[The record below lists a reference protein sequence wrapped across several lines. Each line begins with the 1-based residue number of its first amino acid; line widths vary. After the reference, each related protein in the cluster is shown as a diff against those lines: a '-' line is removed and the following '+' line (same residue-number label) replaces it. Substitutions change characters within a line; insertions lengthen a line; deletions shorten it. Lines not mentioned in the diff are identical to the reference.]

1 MELKLVHSGD
11 FSSFLFS
18 FDDLYSS
25 GAESFDSVAVDE
37 CFCSFSL
44 YVYWNTCGLCQYS
57 RLLVSSFSLLF
68 VDLMAISPILIII
81 PISSV
86 CSIANPSHSHRRDC
100 AACKYFIKYSYFFF
114 HFIRNRN
121 GNVENCSR
129 GANVLRPN
137 GCPVQSAWH
146 SSIGCFCSFSYYVL
160 TFFVGILSFEIWEK
174 NSFVHQRHTIIA
186 RHPREQTSNPLCP
199 LTSCKIDRDKLMTIG
214 RTSSFSVKMWK
225 RCGKTI
231 DTPSTTVRW

>member
-100 AACKYFIKYSYFFF
+100 AACKYFIKYSYFCFSFHSKSKWKCRKLFPRGKCPASKRLPSPICMAFVNRMLLFF
-114 HFIRNRN
+114 LILRAHFF
-121 GNVENCSR
+121 C
-129 GANVLRPN
+129 
-137 GCPVQSAWH
+137 WH
-146 SSIGCFCSFSYYVL
+146 SFFRNMRKEFFRASKAHNNRKASERTNIESIVSADQL
-160 TFFVGILSFEIWEK
+160 Q
-174 NSFVHQRHTIIA
+174 NR
-186 RHPREQTSNPLCP
+186 PRQVNDDRTNEQLQCQN
-199 LTSCKIDRDKLMTIG
+199 
-214 RTSSFSVKMWK
+214 VKK
-225 RCGKTI
+225 
-231 DTPSTTVRW
+231 VR